1 MFEALF
7 LYTFT
12 RQRQCHGHA
21 WNLSLNNLAK
31 PYVLNVLIDC
41 IRYILAVE
49 LADSIDLVM
58 LLE

>member
-49 LADSIDLVM
+49 LADSIL
-58 LLE
+58 